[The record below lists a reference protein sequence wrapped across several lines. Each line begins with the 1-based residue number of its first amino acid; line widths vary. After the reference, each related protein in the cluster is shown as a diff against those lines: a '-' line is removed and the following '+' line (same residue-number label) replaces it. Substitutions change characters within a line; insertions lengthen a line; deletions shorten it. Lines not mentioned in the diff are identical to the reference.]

1 MKRVLFTITV
11 VLSLVALGS
20 ASFVYAFPSGTWVSG
35 VTVANLDSDT
45 ATVRIDFY
53 KQDGT
58 LAFSLNGVT
67 IPGNSSKT
75 WYLPSHVPG
84 LPSPFIGS
92 AVVSSDKP
100 IAAIVNT
107 QLPSGTNPMRVGTST
122 GVGSAQAAPTVYA
135 PHLMR
140 DYYGW
145 NSYCAVQNTGSTAV
159 TVKVSY
165 YNAAGMQ
172 VLTRTQTIQPYA
184 MHIFDQETETGLT
197 PGQWYS
203 AKFEGDATHPLAVVC
218 NFYNSGADANTAQ
231 FHSYNGM
238 GVGGQKLFLPRVVKD
253 YYNYQSGI
261 KIQNIGTEVLSVT
274 VKYYF
279 GGNQYIQ
286 VSPDIGPGQ
295 AWGPYMGAPAQL
307 PPSMATVSG
316 SGSAVVEVNNP
327 TPNKLIIGIVNEDNR
342 VDPAGRGVTYE
353 AALES
358 EASNTLIFPQ
368 VTSEY
373 YGYSSGIQF
382 QKIDPGTATCT
393 LSFSASGPIAAFQMT
408 GITLTDANP
417 AYSLFA
423 PNATGMIPGPANDNY
438 NGAVTVN
445 CTGARIVGIVNLS
458 FRYDRDWRYGNLLGD
473 TFTTARGIAK

>member
-1 MKRVLFTITV
+1 MKRLFSIV
-11 VLSLVALGS
+11 ALVISLVVSWLACS
-20 ASFVYAFPSGTWVSG
+20 VYAFPGGTWVSG
-35 VTVANLDSDT
+35 VTVANLDSDM
-45 ATVRIDFY
+45 ATIRIDFY

-58 LAFSLNGVT
+58 LALSFDGGT
-67 IPGNSSKT
+67 IPGNGSKT
-75 WYLPSHVPG
+75 WYLPSHIPG

-107 QLPSGTNPMRVGTST
+107 QLPSGTNPMRVGTSA

-140 DYYGW
+140 GYYGW
-145 NSYCAVQNTGSTAV
+145 NSYCAVQNTGSSAV

-165 YNAAGMQ
+165 YDATGMQ
-172 VLTRTQTIQPYA
+172 VLTRTQIIEAYA
-184 MHIFDQETETGLT
+184 AYIFDQETETGLA

-218 NFYNSGADANTAQ
+218 NFYNSGTDANTAQ

-274 VKYYF
+274 VTYYF
-279 GGNQYIQ
+279 GGNQYTQ

-342 VDPAGRGVTYE
+342 VAPAGRGVTYE

-358 EASNTLIFPQ
+358 EASNTLVFPQ

-382 QKIDPGTATCT
+382 QKVEPGEATCT
-393 LSFSASGPIAAFQMT
+393 LYFSASGPIPAFQMT
-408 GITLTDANP
+408 NIILTDANP
-417 AYSLFA
+417 SYSLFA

-445 CTGARIVGIVNLS
+445 CTKKIVGIANLS

-473 TFTTARGIAK
+473 TFTTVRGIAK

>member
-1 MKRVLFTITV
+1 MKRLLLV
-11 VLSLVALGS
+11 VILVVSLIASWSVHS
-20 ASFVYAFPSGTWVSG
+20 AYAFPGGTWVSG
-35 VTVANLDSDT
+35 VTVANLDSTD
-45 ATVRIDFY
+45 AIVRIDFY
-53 KQDGT
+53 NQNGT
-58 LAFSLNGVT
+58 LALSFDGGT
-67 IPGNSSKT
+67 IPGNGSKT
-75 WYLPSHVPG
+75 WYLPSHVTG

-107 QLPSGTNPMRVGTST
+107 QIPSGSNPMRVGTST

-135 PHLMR
+135 PQLMR
-140 DYYGW
+140 GFSGW
-145 NSYCAVQNTGSTAV
+145 NSYCAVQNTGPTPV
-159 TVKVSY
+159 TVKASY
-165 YNAAGMQ
+165 YNAAGAQ
-172 VLTRTQTIQPYA
+172 VLTRTQSIQPYA
-184 MHIFDQETETGLT
+184 MYIFDQETEAGLSA
-197 PGQWYS
+197 GQLYS

-218 NFYNSGADANTAQ
+218 NFYNSGADANTSQ

-238 GVGGQKLFLPRVVKD
+238 GMGGQKLFIPRLVKD
-253 YYNYQSGI
+253 FYYYQSGLR
-261 KIQNIGTEVLSVT
+261 IQNIGTEVLSVT
-274 VKYYF
+274 VTYYF
-279 GGNQYIQ
+279 GGNQYTQ
-286 VSPDIGPGQ
+286 VSPNIGPGQ

-307 PPSMATVSG
+307 PPAMATVSG

-342 VDPAGRGVTYE
+342 VNPAGRGVTYE

-358 EASNTLIFPQ
+358 EASDTLIFPQ

-382 QKIDPGTATCT
+382 QKVEPGTATCT
-393 LSFSASGPIAAFQMT
+393 LSFSAFGPISAFQMT
-408 GITLTDANP
+408 GITLTDDNP
-417 AYSLFA
+417 SYGLFA

-445 CTGARIVGIVNLS
+445 CTKKIVGIANLS

>member
-1 MKRVLFTITV
+1 MKRILTILT
-11 VLSLVALGS
+11 LVASLGAMLLS
-20 ASFVYAFPSGTWVSG
+20 GPVYAFPVGTWVSG
-35 VTVANLDSDT
+35 VTVANLESTD
-45 ATVRIDFY
+45 ATVHIDFY

-58 LAFSLNGVT
+58 IALSFDGGTISGNG
-67 IPGNSSKT
+67 SKT
-75 WYLPSHVPG
+75 WYLPSHITD

-92 AVVSSDKP
+92 AVVSSDKQ

-107 QLPSGTNPMRVGTST
+107 QFPSGSNPMRVGTST

-135 PHLMR
+135 PQLMR
-140 DYYGW
+140 GYYGW

-159 TVKVSY
+159 TVKASY
-165 YNAAGMQ
+165 YNSSGSE
-172 VLTRTQTIQPYA
+172 VLTRTQVIPGYA
-184 MHIFDQETETGLT
+184 MYIFDQETETGLT
-197 PGQWYS
+197 SGQWYS
-203 AKFEGDATHPLAVVC
+203 AKFVGDADHPLAVVC
-218 NFYNSGADANTAQ
+218 NFYNSGVDANTAQ

-238 GVGGQKLFLPRVVKD
+238 GVGGQKLFIPRVVKD
-253 YYNYQSGI
+253 YYYYQSGL

-274 VKYYF
+274 VTYYF
-279 GGNQYIQ
+279 GGNQYTQ

-295 AWGPYMGAPAQL
+295 AWGPYMGSPAQL

-342 VDPAGRGVTYE
+342 VSPAGRGVTYE

-358 EASNTLIFPQ
+358 EASYTLVFPQ

-382 QKIDPGTATCT
+382 QKVEAGTANCT
-393 LSFSASGPIAAFQMT
+393 LNFSASGPISAFQMS

-417 AYSLFA
+417 SYSLFA
-423 PNATGMIPGPANDNY
+423 PNATGMLAGPANDNY

-445 CTGARIVGIVNLS
+445 CTGAKIVGIANLS
-458 FRYDRDWRYGNLLGD
+458 FRYDRDNRYGNLLGD